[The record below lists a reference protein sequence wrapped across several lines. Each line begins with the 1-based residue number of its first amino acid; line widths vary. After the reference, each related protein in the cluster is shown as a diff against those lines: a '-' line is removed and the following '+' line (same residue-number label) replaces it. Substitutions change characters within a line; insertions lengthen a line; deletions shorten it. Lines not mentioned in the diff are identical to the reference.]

1 MSAWEKVAVG
11 ALVVLALILGALT
24 LGEVT
29 RAVAADECA
38 SRAHQVPS
46 HLQVPR

>member
-1 MSAWEKVAVG
+1 MSAWEKIAVA
-11 ALVVLALILGALT
+11 ALVALTLILGALT

-38 SRAHQVPS
+38 TRAHPS
-46 HLQVPR
+46 PPHLRVPR